1 MTLTFYDCTG
11 QPVLFTKDGYH
22 LFLFDGTPIGYT
34 RGSSIWSYEG
44 KNLGWFSCGW
54 IRDKEGRVAFFTEN
68 AEDGPVIPAKRIKEL
83 PDRQDGSNTA
93 KTDA

>member
-1 MTLTFYDCTG
+1 M
-11 QPVLFTKDGYH
+11 
-22 LFLFDGTPIGYT
+22 
-34 RGSSIWSYEG
+34 
-44 KNLGWFSCGW
+44 
-54 IRDKEGRVAFFTEN
+54 AFFTEN